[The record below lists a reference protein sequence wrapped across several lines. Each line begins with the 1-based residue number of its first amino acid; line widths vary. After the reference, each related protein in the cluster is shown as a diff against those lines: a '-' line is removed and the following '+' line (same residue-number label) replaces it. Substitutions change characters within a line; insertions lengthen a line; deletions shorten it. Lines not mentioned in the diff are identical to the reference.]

1 MLVITRRAGEGI
13 LIGDQIE
20 LQVIELS
27 PSRVKLGIAA
37 PRSLSILRK
46 EIQLAAEQNL
56 AASQALPESLHGLLT
71 RLRAPAGEDRPGL
84 SR

>member
-1 MLVITRRAGEGI
+1 MLVITRRAGEAI
-13 LIGDQIE
+13 LIGNEIE
-20 LQVIELS
+20 LQIIELS

-56 AASQALPESLHGLLT
+56 AASQTLPLDSLHGLLD
-71 RLRAPAGEDRPGL
+71 RLRAPRV
-84 SR
+84 